1 MKPTA
6 EIISE
11 SGDEVVIQVTVRKST
26 CFAGCEDIIQE
37 ALCEA
42 GRLACGSCLSD
53 FDTDGTPILRDGR
66 KLTAKRRKVPKT
78 YGTRW
83 GKVSVGRYVYQD
95 SGGGSCLV
103 PLEERAGIV
112 GASTPG
118 LARVTSFLYANGN
131 AGFVA
136 SALDQALGSSVSRC
150 YVQDVSGLVAGDIEE
165 AAADA
170 SRPGADDHLWD
181 GGPPPQEVA
190 AVAVGIDGTCLLMCE
205 GGYRQVMVGTIALYD
220 AAGDRLDTRYVAA
233 APEEG
238 RGTFLERMDGD
249 IDRTRRLYPDA
260 RYVGVTDG
268 ARDFRPWLEEHTT
281 TQVLDFWHVAE
292 HLGAA
297 SHALGLGEEGRAAWM
312 ADTCHELK
320 HGHGAAARI
329 LAELDAVDEA
339 TVPAAHLEALR
350 STRTYLR
357 GNLDRT
363 NYASYRKSHIPIGS
377 GVTEAACKTLVKTR
391 MCGSGMRWRERG
403 ADTVLVLRSLAA
415 GGTAWDAYWR
425 RRAAAAGR

>member
-1 MKPTA
+1 MKPAA

-220 AAGDRLDTRYVAA
+220 AAGDRIDTRYVAA

-238 RGTFLERMDGD
+238 RGCL
-249 IDRTRRLYPDA
+249 LYTSDA
-260 RYVGVTDG
+260 
-268 ARDFRPWLEEHTT
+268 
-281 TQVLDFWHVAE
+281 
-292 HLGAA
+292 
-297 SHALGLGEEGRAAWM
+297 
-312 ADTCHELK
+312 ADE
-320 HGHGAAARI
+320 
-329 LAELDAVDEA
+329 
-339 TVPAAHLEALR
+339 
-350 STRTYLR
+350 
-357 GNLDRT
+357 
-363 NYASYRKSHIPIGS
+363 
-377 GVTEAACKTLVKTR
+377 
-391 MCGSGMRWRERG
+391 
-403 ADTVLVLRSLAA
+403 
-415 GGTAWDAYWR
+415 
-425 RRAAAAGR
+425 